1 MPVLKVSIFRR
12 KSDPD
17 TLAVAPDA
25 SGHVLPNPE
34 EWEFVRSGTIRPL
47 EASAGSETGRWLLA
61 FAKEGYCLLK
71 RDPAIGDVPACE
83 VKTTSLKTR

>member
-1 MPVLKVSIFRR
+1 MPILKVTIFRS

-17 TLAVAPDA
+17 TLAVSPDT

-47 EASAGSETGRWLLA
+47 EARAGSETGRWLLA
-61 FAKEGYCLLK
+61 FEKEGYCLLQE
-71 RDPAIGDVPACE
+71 DPAGGECADIRD
-83 VKTTSLKTR
+83 TRSNTK